1 MTMATEYR
9 SDSRGTKTLRKQ
21 PEIEEA
27 DEEENSPGSDQSD
40 ATIVAE
46 KVDVCQSQSYG
57 GGSPVSDSTTK
68 PEVLCDE
75 TNNHTTQVHPKI
87 KQLTRSQAFED
98 HSPPPEQQCSHSSPD
113 LTPTNGVYLKTQT
126 SKGTLEKTG
135 SQSSEAG
142 TSSSWSRDSSLD
154 KGTYKD
160 STGIN
165 LEDFIRKTM
174 NKTPKDR
181 NMLLKLE
188 TDLTNFIN
196 EPKHHYLKFPQMS
209 SYDRMLVHRI
219 AAFFGLDH
227 NVDQTG
233 KCVIVNKTSNTRVPE
248 FNFKE
253 HVDARDSQ
261 KKITGIMRRMGV
273 GSLDD
278 KESYCRSLDKPMLG
292 SKKAQSFEERQQQ
305 YEKVR
310 QKIFSSCDEPI
321 HYTEEEA
328 PRIIKKPNRPSSLSK
343 SNHEGQPWSS
353 TDSSGYGTDSS
364 VSRARG
370 IPKANSFGGM
380 GSVSYNN
387 QALKFPH
394 KSLSLSVEP
403 SRSPIHSG
411 MSSPMGQRILP
422 TAPTPPGSHSDSS
435 PLSRC
440 SSSGPVQSPLSAGY
454 TPGPGQVYWVASD
467 IRNIPP
473 GSVVINPQTG
483 QPISN
488 ADGSLYHHMPGQGPT
503 PTGQTVYT
511 SPQYSS
517 DVWTPSSETPAA
529 ELCRHLSMVSINQP
543 SLENVEEP
551 PGQTTGPGMQTTQYV
566 LGAQPQGQVQQQS
579 AQVVQTQ
586 YFPGGQQ
593 NMAGAV
599 RYMYPVNYQVQGQ
612 TQQGQAHQT
621 VVGMDNQSFPQ
632 TGNQFPPQVAGTYQG
647 YPANGAPGAAPNVE
661 QFSSNIAQNTYPVIQ
676 QGEGGVQTFSSYP
689 SQYSQNNFGQQPQG
703 TMFYSNTTNPQ
714 MGTTTGF
721 QYQQQGP
728 YPGQGNTAV
737 TMSNQS
743 VALQNVAQ
751 PIGPGVPSPGQAS
764 AATPSTPQYLY
775 STVPQYQGST
785 RPANP
790 QLLHF
795 HNVPAAGQSSQ
806 SMPML
811 RNMQLNMQFPVQVT
825 ALQQQQQQQQQH
837 QQQHQGGMPGQMTV
851 SAKGYPVDSSLPKVE
866 GIDNKDY
873 IMSGLSNI
881 GSGLLAG
888 PPRPAAPIIRPTTD
902 VRFLGQAGFH
912 PQIQVPFP
920 SQPLSHQPQ
929 KIRAST
935 GQSGSKQQRL
945 KKSKSK
951 EGQDGSLHS
960 QDSTELQQSNVVEVY
975 DLPGG
980 LKRSEAEIYLK
991 DLVTCG
997 AQVQFINMDG
1007 SHGDHPNLTISNCKK
1022 VLAIFPNSS
1031 VAMSALQNHG
1041 SGSNSSRF
1049 KLQHIS
1055 ATTISS
1061 TGADHSNIGVKS

>member
-46 KVDVCQSQSYG
+46 KVDVCQSYG
-57 GGSPVSDSTTK
+57 DTSPTTDLTTK

-75 TNNHTTQVHPKI
+75 TNNHTSHVHPKI

-113 LTPTNGVYLKTQT
+113 LPGTNGVYLKAQT

-253 HVDARDSQ
+253 HIDARDSQ

-273 GSLDD
+273 GSLDE
-278 KESYCRSLDKPMLG
+278 KESYSKSLEKPMLG
-292 SKKAQSFEERQQQ
+292 QKKAQSFEERQQQ

-310 QKIFSSCDEPI
+310 QKIFNSCDEPI

-343 SNHEGQPWSS
+343 SNNDGQPWSS

-364 VSRARG
+364 VSRSRG
-370 IPKANSFGGM
+370 VPKANSFGGL
-380 GSVSYNN
+380 GTVSYNN

-411 MSSPMGQRILP
+411 MSSPMGQRTLP

-440 SSSGPVQSPLSAGY
+440 SSSGPVQSPLTTGY

-488 ADGSLYHHMPGQGPT
+488 PDGSLYHHMPGPT
-503 PTGQTVYT
+503 PTGQAVYT
-511 SPQYSS
+511 SPTYSS
-517 DVWTPSSETPAA
+517 DVWTPSSEAPAA

-543 SLENVEEP
+543 SLDSVEEP
-551 PGQTTGPGMQTTQYV
+551 PGQTTGTSLQATQYV
-566 LGAQPQGQVQQQS
+566 LGAQPQGQQQP
-579 AQVVQTQ
+579 AQMVQTQ

-593 NMAGAV
+593 SMTGTV

-612 TQQGQAHQT
+612 TQQGQGHQT

-632 TGNQFPPQVAGTYQG
+632 TGNQFPPQVTGTYQG
-647 YPANGAPGAAPNVE
+647 FPANGAAAAAPNVE

-676 QGEGGVQTFSSYP
+676 QGEGSVQTFSSYP
-689 SQYSQNNFGQQPQG
+689 SQYSQSNYVQQPQG

-714 MGTTTGF
+714 MGTSTGF
-721 QYQQQGP
+721 QFQQP
-728 YPGQGNTAV
+728 YPGQGNTSV

-751 PIGPGVPSPGQAS
+751 PLGPGVPGQAT
-764 AATPSTPQYLY
+764 APTPTTPQYLY

-795 HNVPAAGQSSQ
+795 HNVQAPGQSSQ
-806 SMPML
+806 SVPVL

-825 ALQQQQQQQQQH
+825 ALQQQQQQQQH
-837 QQQHQGGMPGQMTV
+837 QQQHHQGGIPGQMTV
-851 SAKGYPVDSSLPKVE
+851 NAKGYPVDSSLPKVE
-866 GIDNKDY
+866 GID
-873 IMSGLSNI
+873 MSGLSNL
-881 GSGLLAG
+881 GPGLLAG
-888 PPRPAAPIIRPTTD
+888 PPRPAAPIIRPNPD

-912 PQIQVPFP
+912 PPLQVPFP

-929 KIRAST
+929 KLRASV

-951 EGQDGSLHS
+951 ESQDGSLHN

-980 LKRSEAEIYLK
+980 LKRSEADIYLK

-1022 VLAIFPNSS
+1022 VLAIFPSSS
-1031 VAMSALQNHG
+1031 VAMNALQNHR

-1049 KLQHIS
+1049 KLQLTS
-1055 ATTISS
+1055 STTLS